1 MKKLLPFLITLLVT
15 IGTLTVL
22 STSFGPLPPAGALFQ
37 PTQGFWANAE
47 TRDLTG
53 EIDLN
58 LNGPTDSVEVF
69 FDERGVPHIF
79 AQNDED
85 LYYAQG
91 YITARDRLF
100 QMELQIRAAGGHLAE
115 WMGPNL
121 VEYDLGQRRLGMM
134 YGAEKSLEGL
144 MDNDTVRTAVE
155 SYTDGVNA
163 YINTLRYETYPI
175 EYKILNA
182 TPAQW
187 KPINTALLLKYM
199 TQMLA
204 GRSDDVRTSNTAAYL
219 GVEFVNEY
227 LSARPEL
234 MVPIIPPEKE
244 WDFNVDIPEKPESL
258 YQPEYTQK
266 IEQWKPDPLNGSNN
280 WVVDGS
286 KTAGGYPIL
295 SNDMHLNMSMPSI
308 WYEIQ
313 LQTPE
318 MNTYGVSLQGTPM
331 IIVGFN
337 ENVAWGSTNTGADVM
352 DWYEITFRDDD
363 KEEYLHDGEWLPIS
377 KRTEVI
383 NVKGGE
389 SVTDTLLFTHH
400 GPIHTKERTPV
411 NEVIQ
416 RDHALRWIGHDES
429 NELLTFYKLN
439 RAEGYEDF
447 RDAFRS
453 YTAPAQNMNYG
464 GTDGNIA
471 IQTGGRFPVKWEFQG
486 RTVSDG
492 SDSKYDWK
500 EFIPYENNPFS
511 LNPERGF
518 LSAANQYPTAKDYP
532 YYLGEGFAPYERG
545 RRINDLLRD
554 MDNITVTDFQEMLM
568 DDFSYHAYHLLP
580 VLLDEI
586 DYAELNQT
594 EQKLIDDLQNW
605 NYENKGDAVEP
616 SVFRDWWR
624 ELYNSIWDDQYD
636 TNFPMRYPSR
646 DTTVELILD
655 NPDSELFDNV
665 YTNEAETL
673 ADLIQ
678 SSFVTAVENLTDRRG
693 EPGENWQ
700 WGFVNRTDLGH
711 VAQIPGFGKQNVF
724 TSGGAESI
732 NAIRGSHGPSWR
744 MIVELDPEGVRGY
757 GVYPGGQ
764 SGNPGSKT
772 YDEFVETWRTG
783 ELYELKFLTEK
794 PDVGDEFPLVI
805 RLR

>member
-286 KTAGGYPIL
+286 KAAGGYPIL

-363 KEEYLHDGEWLPIS
+363 REEYLHDGEWLPIS

-518 LSAANQYPTAKDYP
+518 LSAANQYPTAEDYP